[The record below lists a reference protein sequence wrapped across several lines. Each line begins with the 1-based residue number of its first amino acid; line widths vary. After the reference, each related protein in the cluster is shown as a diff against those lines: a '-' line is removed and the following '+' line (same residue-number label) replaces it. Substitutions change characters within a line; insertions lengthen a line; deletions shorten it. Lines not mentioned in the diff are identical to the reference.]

1 MRSAEFLLKVF
12 YFGNTTD
19 HGNGDFDGTTDHGS
33 GDFDGSSDMPLMAL
47 RKGP

>member
-12 YFGNTTD
+12 YFENTTD
-19 HGNGDFDGTTDHGS
+19 HGN